1 MSTVGERT
9 SLARQA
15 QKHLKKYA
23 SWTGRDE
30 DKAYAELLEARAD
43 LVRLVS
49 LVERDRS
56 KP

>member
-49 LVERDRS
+49 LVDRDRS